1 MISEYCDS
9 GPLKIMEQRLWLA
22 FFISILN
29 RGGGMKNTLQDT
41 LKYPIESFNTPT
53 RLLPDIF
60 CVMLHLNPT
69 DIHYHSL
76 LLKTPLGNWW
86 GRPLQTKKKYF
97 LSYTN
102 LGNMFIFSLLSDI
115 MLCAYIKMKSKKIP
129 THIKLLKTNK
139 EANCE
144 LMQHEVGAASVGRDW
159 SRIQPWPP
167 REI

>member
-76 LLKTPLGNWW
+76 SI
-86 GRPLQTKKKYF
+86 R
-97 LSYTN
+97 
-102 LGNMFIFSLLSDI
+102 
-115 MLCAYIKMKSKKIP
+115 
-129 THIKLLKTNK
+129 
-139 EANCE
+139 
-144 LMQHEVGAASVGRDW
+144 
-159 SRIQPWPP
+159 
-167 REI
+167 

>member
-29 RGGGMKNTLQDT
+29 RGGGDEKHSETLIPWNTQLNLST
-41 LKYPIESFNTPT
+41 LPPACYLTFFVWCSTWI
-53 RLLPDIF
+53 RLI
-60 CVMLHLNPT
+60 
-69 DIHYHSL
+69 IH
-76 LLKTPLGNWW
+76 LLKKTLGNWW
-86 GRPLQTKKKYF
+86 GRPLQTKKYF
-97 LSYTN
+97 LFCAN

-115 MLCAYIKMKSKKIP
+115 MLCAYIKMKSIKIP